1 MAFFVG
7 SAVDI
12 PAISSLCVYAG
23 CSFLANYVLQFLLF
37 VPFMVIDSHRIRSSR
52 NAWTPCFYRHS
63 TVTVEVEIPDVI
75 DINPDDN
82 PSPSTAIGTLTP
94 TCNGTSSSTQSE
106 VTDSYLSAILLP
118 VMTKRVSRWAVILTF
133 CITLSLSIYAIPQ
146 LSIGGDP
153 ENYFPDDSPALH
165 SIEVIS
171 TIWNGAKFVE
181 HDIVMKQQDF
191 SQIAV
196 RDTVYELMAD
206 LESQDDALDAVTNW
220 LDEFELF
227 LNETGLDLNDDALDS
242 TAFYSELQAFS
253 NGTYWDSEIV
263 YDDPLSPTLI
273 ELTRF
278 KLSAIG
284 APLYIDGYRE
294 YLVWNDIFHEYLP
307 LNEDGYLFQKD
318 ALIGYFMNIIL
329 SLTASNMVAAG
340 LGVFAVLAL
349 STDLR
354 MALFLLAMV
363 SMIDLHLF
371 GWMMAFSISLD
382 GTVYVVLVMAV
393 GLTVDYMIHITHSFA
408 EAQPK
413 GDRTKMDHHEIYRAK
428 LKAALDSMGVSV
440 WSVLRMI
447 FYFDLNSN
455 ENTLIPFIQYLQ
467 QRRVDH
473 VHRHSVFG
481 GE

>member
-1 MAFFVG
+1 MLV
-7 SAVDI
+7 
-12 PAISSLCVYAG
+12 
-23 CSFLANYVLQFLLF
+23 
-37 VPFMVIDSHRIRSSR
+37 
-52 NAWTPCFYRHS
+52 
-63 TVTVEVEIPDVI
+63 
-75 DINPDDN
+75 
-82 PSPSTAIGTLTP
+82 
-94 TCNGTSSSTQSE
+94 
-106 VTDSYLSAILLP
+106 P
-118 VMTKRVSRWAVILTF
+118 VMTNAVSRRAVIFAFLV
-133 CITLSLSIYAIPQ
+133 TLSVSIYAIAFDQ
-146 LSIGGDP
+146 LSFGGDP

-171 TIWNGAKFVE
+171 TIWFGAKFVDY
-181 HDIVMKQQDF
+181 DIVIKQADF

-227 LNETGLDLNDDALDS
+227 LNETGIALDVDALDS
-242 TAFYSELQAFS
+242 TAFYSELRAFS

-263 YDDPLSPTLI
+263 FDDPQSPTLI
-273 ELTRF
+273 ESTRF

-284 APLYIDGYRE
+284 APLYIDGFGE
-294 YLVWNDIFHEYLP
+294 YLNWNDIFHQHFP
-307 LNEDGYLFQKD
+307 FNSNDDGYLFHED

-349 STDLR
+349 SIDLR
-354 MALFLLAMV
+354 MALFLLVIV

-408 EAQPK
+408 EAQYYPIHYY
-413 GDRTKMDHHEIYRAK
+413 DHDAIYRLK
-428 LKAALDSMGVSV
+428 LKAAIDGMGVSV
-440 WSVLRMI
+440 WYYLHFMFSL
-447 FYFDLNSN
+447 DSN
-455 ENTLIPFIQYLQ
+455 QIQIKSKCNKQ
-467 QRRVDH
+467 
-473 VHRHSVFG
+473 
-481 GE
+481 